1 MLLACLFVTESGRGA
16 EPSNITILRDAAE
29 GVSALVSG
37 VQAVDARST
46 EFDFAAQHAALQ
58 GRFERLDDR
67 SRRLTLTVTP
77 RKTAFKE
84 TTFTLDETSFNSAM
98 DTDAGAD
105 AGAGAGAGY
114 RPRRFELT
122 KGGLRLVGCLHL
134 VEVPDV
140 PIRCFS
146 LAIEVTP
153 GLGRDLAP
161 GPTASCS
168 VTETGRGLAI
178 RLSASDPDDPN
189 PVIWLLD
196 TLSGF
201 QAGPFRNG
209 DVILMTINASARLER
224 RQQKG
229 AGEYTAF
236 VKFQGEPLVFAVN
249 ADNISSD
256 PSLCR

>member
-1 MLLACLFVTESGRGA
+1 MGTAVLLACLFVTESGRGA
-16 EPSNITILRDAAE
+16 ERSNITILRDAAE
-29 GVSALVSG
+29 GVSVLVSG
-37 VQAVDARST
+37 VRAVDAGST
-46 EFDFAAQHAALQ
+46 EFGFAAQHAALQ

-67 SRRLTLTVTP
+67 SLRLILTVTP

-84 TTFTLDETSFNSAM
+84 TTFTLDETSFNSAT
-98 DTDAGAD
+98 DTDAGSV
-105 AGAGAGAGY
+105 AGY

-140 PIRCFS
+140 PIRCYS

-189 PVIWLLD
+189 PAIWLLD

-209 DVILMTINASARLER
+209 DVVLMTINASARLER

-249 ADNISSD
+249 ADNVSSD